1 MIEVR
6 NVTKRFGPALA
17 VDRVSFSVGRSEVVG
32 FLGPNG
38 AGKSTTM
45 RVLTGYLPATEGEAL
60 VDGFP
65 VSQKPT
71 EVRRRIG
78 YLPESNPLYEDLR
91 VREYLHF
98 RAALKGVPRKSR
110 RTEVDRVLEACEVGD
125 AADRIIG
132 VCSKGFRQRVGLADA
147 LLGDPPVL
155 VLDEPTVGLDPQQ
168 IVHVRGL
175 IKELAKDHTVILS
188 THVLPEVEAICSRA
202 LIIHQGR
209 ICFDGSVD
217 ELRAGLAGG
226 TVLTCEVAG
235 DPEAARAC
243 LEAVPG
249 VERVDEVSRDDG
261 GAAFALVCEKGADV
275 RKEVFWACS
284 RASLPLLAMARKRA
298 SVEEAFLDITTQE
311 TPREVQP

>member
-6 NVTKRFGPALA
+6 DVTKRFGPALA
-17 VDRVSFSVGRSEVVG
+17 VDRVSFAVGRSEVVG

-45 RVLTGYLPATEGEAL
+45 RVLTGYLPASEGEAL
-60 VDGFP
+60 VDGFA
-65 VSQKPT
+65 VSEKPR

-78 YLPESNPLYEDLR
+78 YLPENNPLYEDLR
-91 VREYLHF
+91 VREYLYF
-98 RAALKGVPRKSR
+98 RAALKGVPRKER
-110 RTEVDRVLEACEVGD
+110 RAEVDRVLSACEVGD

-132 VCSKGFRQRVGLADA
+132 VCSKGYRQRVGLADA

-168 IVHVRGL
+168 IVHVRNL

-202 LIIHQGR
+202 LIIHRGR

-217 ELRAGLAGG
+217 DLRAGLVGG
-226 TVLTCEVAG
+226 AVLSCEVAG

-243 LEAVPG
+243 LASVAG
-249 VERVDEVSRDDG
+249 VEHVEEVSRG
-261 GAAFALVCEKGADV
+261 SEGAAFSLFCEKGTDV
-275 RKEVFWACS
+275 RRDVFWACS
-284 RASLPLLAMARKRA
+284 RASLPLLAMTAKRA

-311 TPREVQP
+311 APKEVPE

>member
-6 NVTKRFGPALA
+6 SVTKRYGPALA
-17 VDRVSFSVGRSEVVG
+17 VDDVSFSVGRSEVVG

-45 RVLTGYLPATEGEAL
+45 RILTGYIPATEGEAL
-60 VDGFP
+60 VDGFA
-65 VSQKPT
+65 VSEKPS
-71 EVRRRIG
+71 EVKRRIG
-78 YLPESNPLYEDLR
+78 YLPENNPLYEDLR
-91 VREYLHF
+91 VREYLSF
-98 RAALKGVPRKSR
+98 RAALKGVPGKGRAR
-110 RTEVDRVLEACEVGD
+110 EVERVIGACEVGD

-132 VCSKGFRQRVGLADA
+132 VCSKGYRQRVGLADA

-168 IVHVRGL
+168 IVHVRDL
-175 IKELAKDHTVILS
+175 IRALAKEHTVVLS

-202 LIIHQGR
+202 LIIHKGR
-209 ICFDGSVD
+209 ICFDGSV
-217 ELRAGLAGG
+217 EALRAGLAGG
-226 TVLTCEVAG
+226 AVLSCEVAG
-235 DPEAARAC
+235 DPEEAKAC
-243 LEAVPG
+243 LASAQG
-249 VERVDEVSRDDG
+249 VERVEEVSRSEG
-261 GAAFALVCEKGADV
+261 SATFRVFADKSFDV

-284 RASLPLLAMARKRA
+284 RASLPLLEMTRHRA